1 MVKFQSPAGNTPQ
14 GFFFCLWW
22 KDFHGSK
29 DSMAQGFF
37 VLDDSVKKRILDSL
51 NSDVLI
57 LEGSLNDQSVR

>member
-1 MVKFQSPAGNTPQ
+1 
-14 GFFFCLWW
+14 
-22 KDFHGSK
+22 
-29 DSMAQGFF
+29 MAHGFF

>member
-1 MVKFQSPAGNTPQ
+1 MVKFQSPAGNTQQ

-22 KDFHGSK
+22 KYFHGFD
-29 DSMAQGFF
+29 DSLAQGFF

-51 NSDVLI
+51 NFDVLI

>member
-1 MVKFQSPAGNTPQ
+1 
-14 GFFFCLWW
+14 
-22 KDFHGSK
+22 
-29 DSMAQGFF
+29 MAQGFF